1 MANNNKSGALPR
13 LVAAG
18 DIAIEISDPEIQM
31 AKVAPYFQQ
40 SGIAFCNC
48 EWPLTDRGVAWPGKP
63 GRVVRSSPE
72 MIKLYTYCGFDVV
85 TLANNHI
92 MNYGSEGLFQT
103 IDILDANG
111 IVHCGAGKNL
121 EEAHKPAFVE
131 WNGTKVAFL
140 GYTSV
145 FQPGFE
151 ATKDTPGM
159 AVIRIDS
166 TYRVPPRL
174 HEVPGLPMV
183 TQTKARPADTER
195 MSADIAA
202 AAKEADAVVVAFHW
216 GVSGGHQHLIPYQ
229 IEVGQ
234 LAVDAG
240 AKLIVGHHPHTIQP
254 VELYKNGVI
263 AYSVGHCGFDMDSES
278 IVDES
283 ILIELAIE
291 KGGLG
296 KPLVRPLGNA
306 VKQPEILDLKKG
318 RSCMEWLARMSLPH
332 GTRWHIRDDAGEP
345 TLNGDRINFV

>member
-1 MANNNKSGALPR
+1 
-13 LVAAG
+13 
-18 DIAIEISDPEIQM
+18 
-31 AKVAPYFQQ
+31 
-40 SGIAFCNC
+40 
-48 EWPLTDRGVAWPGKP
+48 
-63 GRVVRSSPE
+63 
-72 MIKLYTYCGFDVV
+72 
-85 TLANNHI
+85 
-92 MNYGSEGLFQT
+92 
-103 IDILDANG
+103 
-111 IVHCGAGKNL
+111 
-121 EEAHKPAFVE
+121 
-131 WNGTKVAFL
+131 
-140 GYTSV
+140 
-145 FQPGFE
+145 
-151 ATKDTPGM
+151 
-159 AVIRIDS
+159 
-166 TYRVPPRL
+166 
-174 HEVPGLPMV
+174 MV